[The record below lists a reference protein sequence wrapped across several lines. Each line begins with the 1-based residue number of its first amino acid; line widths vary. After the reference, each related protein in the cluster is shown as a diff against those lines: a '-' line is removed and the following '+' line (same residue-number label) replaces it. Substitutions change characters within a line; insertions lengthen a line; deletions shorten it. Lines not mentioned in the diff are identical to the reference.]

1 MLEVRGVGA
10 GYGDTQ
16 VLWDVSLRVDDG
28 EVVALVGSNGA
39 GKTTL
44 LSTISGLIRARK
56 GTISL
61 DGQDVT
67 HASPADIVRAGLVHV
82 PEGRRLFPALSV
94 KENLHLGAYLRKDAA
109 AVKTDLDRVLGLFPI
124 LAERQTQLAGKL
136 SGGEQQ
142 MCAIGRGL
150 MSAPRLLMI
159 DELSLGLAPIMVEQ
173 IINTLR
179 QVNREGTTLLNVEQD
194 VETALG
200 EATRAYVLEAGEITL
215 SGAAKELLGNEAVRK
230 AYLGV

>member
-1 MLEVRGVGA
+1 MLEVRGLEA

-28 EVVALVGSNGA
+28 EMVALVGSNGA

-61 DGQDVT
+61 DGKDVT
-67 HASPADIVRAGLVHV
+67 HASAADIVRAGLVHV

-94 KENLHLGAYLRKDAA
+94 KENLLLGAYLRKDAA
-109 AVKTDLDRVLGLFPI
+109 GVKTDLDRVLGLFPI
-124 LAERQTQLAGKL
+124 LAERQAQLAGKL

-179 QVNREGTTLLNVEQD
+179 QVNREGTTLLIVEQD